1 MGNKSFHSLSQL
13 SGYLL
18 FEEDA
23 YGLGE
28 LREFNLC
35 FSRKAS
41 SYIQCGNSQAKE
53 YENHDCTGYEKQDT
67 MQIYKTKETNKKPT
81 VL

>member
-41 SYIQCGNSQAKE
+41 LYIQCGNS
-53 YENHDCTGYEKQDT
+53 
-67 MQIYKTKETNKKPT
+67 
-81 VL
+81 